1 MPGFIFK
8 LRELLV
14 NVASDAD
21 KSLVRFVTLREDK
34 KDGIEQ
40 KSKEKNIG

>member
-21 KSLVRFVTLREDK
+21 KSLVRFVTLREDEK
-34 KDGIEQ
+34 AMEQ
-40 KSKEKNIG
+40 KSKEKKIG